1 MLFGDAGE
9 CLEGL
14 GLFKMIA
21 KSEQNPEG
29 TLLRTFGVD
38 LTSPKVLTTSQYR
51 RGHRL
56 HRRGLLHDRTELR
69 HPAMQRQRHISY

>member
-1 MLFGDAGE
+1 MLFSDAGE

-14 GLFKMIA
+14 GLFTMIA

-29 TLLRTFGVD
+29 TLLRTFGDVR
-38 LTSPKVLTTSQYR
+38 SSIVVTTSQYR